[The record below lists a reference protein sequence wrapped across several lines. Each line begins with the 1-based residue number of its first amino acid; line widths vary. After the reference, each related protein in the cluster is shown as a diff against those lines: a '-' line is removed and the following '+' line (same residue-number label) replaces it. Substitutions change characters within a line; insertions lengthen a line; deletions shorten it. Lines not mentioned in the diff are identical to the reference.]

1 MAEGRRYE
9 IYDKEKKVIYRNVHG
24 VDENLGIK
32 IHRAEEVLS
41 DGNYMRVRIKSV
53 HRQKHQKEFERLY
66 REVDR
71 SSQISAS
78 NHILYVRNTF
88 SSKGVYHVVIPRED
102 EAMSTLIEMGRGCAD
117 GLSEKVISVIL
128 KQTIVGLST
137 IHNNEVI
144 AHRNLTL
151 SSIVFC
157 DYDIK
162 VAFGAT
168 LYEECT
174 IARESSSSRP
184 IVEWVEAPEVLDLT
198 RQTLQRNKA
207 DIWRIGVIA
216 LQLAYGRRYEIYDKE
231 KKVIYRNVHGV
242 DENLGIK
249 IHRAEEVLS
258 DGNYMRVRIKS
269 VHRQKHQKE
278 FERLYREVDRSSQIS
293 ASNHILYVRNTFY
306 SKGVYHV
313 VIPREDE
320 AMSTLIEMGRGC
332 ADGLSEKVISVILKQ
347 TIVGLSTIHNNEVI
361 AHRNLTLS
369 SIVFC
374 DYDIKVAFGAT
385 LYEECTIARESSSS
399 RPIVEWVEAPE
410 VLDLTRQTLQRN
422 KADIWRIGVIALQ
435 LAYGIFDFPRNRQ
448 GQYTFVRNIL
458 KKQRLPNKKTTE
470 GSTRKKLV
478 NTLKSKLSS
487 VVPRFRTFSKS
498 FTSMVIKCL
507 AEDPAQRPTAN
518 ELLTDDF
525 IMSSRGCY
533 YHAYEMAENH
543 SSSPPLVHLRCNLAL
558 SYAHRRRDSS
568 STEGKKKGRQRR
580 DLRRFMGEHEATNF
594 MFLGID
600 NLRSGSYI
608 TGA

>member
-1 MAEGRRYE
+1 MT
-9 IYDKEKKVIYRNVHG
+9 YRNVHG

-53 HRQKHQKEFERLY
+53 HRKKYQKEFERLY

-128 KQTIVGLST
+128 EQTIVGLST

-151 SSIVFC
+151 SNIVFC
-157 DYDIK
+157 DHDIK

-216 LQLAYGRRYEIYDKE
+216 LQLAYGMFDYP
-231 KKVIYRNVHGV
+231 
-242 DENLGIK
+242 
-249 IHRAEEVLS
+249 
-258 DGNYMRVRIKS
+258 
-269 VHRQKHQKE
+269 
-278 FERLYREVDRSSQIS
+278 
-293 ASNHILYVRNTFY
+293 RNT
-306 SKGVYHV
+306 
-313 VIPREDE
+313 
-320 AMSTLIEMGRGC
+320 
-332 ADGLSEKVISVILKQ
+332 
-347 TIVGLSTIHNNEVI
+347 
-361 AHRNLTLS
+361 
-369 SIVFC
+369 
-374 DYDIKVAFGAT
+374 
-385 LYEECTIARESSSS
+385 
-399 RPIVEWVEAPE
+399 
-410 VLDLTRQTLQRN
+410 
-422 KADIWRIGVIALQ
+422 
-435 LAYGIFDFPRNRQ
+435 Q

-525 IMSSRGCY
+525 IMSSCDDDKDEFERMLLSCLRD
-533 YHAYEMAENH
+533 AEERCRWQRTTALLLHLFILDAKKEKN
-543 SSSPPLVHLRCNLAL
+543 LVAL

-568 STEGKKKGRQRR
+568 STEGL
-580 DLRRFMGEHEATNF
+580 DPFAAPLVPVA
-594 MFLGID
+594 FLK
-600 NLRSGSYI
+600 
-608 TGA
+608 